1 MTSPPAPTRP
11 VVALSMH
18 AAVAEHLFAAEWDRL
33 DQLADVV
40 SREPLTPLTDERA
53 ASLLNDVD
61 VLLTCWGVP
70 HIDQAVL
77 DLAPRLRAIVHAAG
91 TVKGFVGDAC
101 WERGVLVTSVAA
113 ANARPVAEFTV
124 AAITLANKG
133 AFLAQTRYR
142 AEHRS
147 LPWSGPTIELGNRG
161 KRIGL
166 IGASKV
172 GRLVIELLKAYENDV
187 VVSDPVLTEPE
198 AESLG
203 VALVPLDE
211 LMASCDVVSLH
222 APLLPETT
230 GMIDRRRLGLLKE
243 GATFINTARGAI
255 VDGDALED
263 ELASG
268 RISAVIDTTDPE
280 PLPDSSRLY
289 DLPNVFLTPH
299 IAGSMGTELS
309 RLAETALDELERFS
323 KGQPFTYGISQADL
337 PWIA

>member
-1 MTSPPAPTRP
+1 MSATGTANKL
-11 VVALSMH
+11 VVALSMRP
-18 AAVAEHLFAAEWDRL
+18 AVADHLFAAEWDRL
-33 DQLADVV
+33 DRLAHVV
-40 SREPLTPLTDERA
+40 SREPLTSLTDERA
-53 ASLLNDVD
+53 AAALVDVD
-61 VLLTCWGVP
+61 VLLTGWGVP
-70 HIDQAVL
+70 GVDEAVL
-77 DLAPRLRAIVHAAG
+77 ELAPRLRAIVHAAG

-101 WERGVLVTSVAA
+101 WGRGVLVTSVAA

-142 AEHRS
+142 AEHRG
-147 LPWSGPTIELGNRG
+147 LDWTGPTPEVGNRG
-161 KRIGL
+161 RRIGL
-166 IGASKV
+166 VGASKV
-172 GRLVIELLKAYENDV
+172 GRLVIELLAPYENEV
-187 VVSDPVLTEPE
+187 VVADPVLTEAE

-203 VALVPLDE
+203 VALVPLDD
-211 LMASCDVVSLH
+211 LLASCDVVSLH
-222 APLLPETT
+222 APLLPATT
-230 GMIDRRRLGLLKE
+230 GMVDRRRLGLLKD

-255 VDGDALED
+255 VDGKALED
-263 ELASG
+263 ELVSG

-280 PLPDSSRLY
+280 PLPNSSRLY

-323 KGQPFTYGISQADL
+323 KGQPFAYGITAADL